1 MILSW
6 KYRYEGCFWSNKWL
20 NFIQQYTINY
30 AARFAYKINP
40 YCRSSTHSDSNNYF
54 YNNKK
59 GKINKTRAVKSVL
72 LVVLSII
79 WMLFIMFLLEH
90 IQEKYNIPIYNEIFD
105 EEYDNSTLGFII
117 LFLPHIIYL
126 LRYIRTKRDS

>member
-1 MILSW
+1 
-6 KYRYEGCFWSNKWL
+6 
-20 NFIQQYTINY
+20 
-30 AARFAYKINP
+30 
-40 YCRSSTHSDSNNYF
+40 
-54 YNNKK
+54 
-59 GKINKTRAVKSVL
+59 
-72 LVVLSII
+72 
-79 WMLFIMFLLEH
+79 MLFIMFLLEH